1 MFNCRQPLH
10 RSRVRQSKCP
20 NIAVRPGLPR
30 RPLNRVV
37 AVIPLILIRQK
48 LAVRRI
54 APAHILNHNRISSNR
69 QLLKRAPLLWR
80 ILFPVGS
87 PVHQGRESP
96 FRTGKPYIGA
106 QNYAIPHRHGH
117 ILQHDPRLRGLV
129 LFLRKPEKPS
139 SAENH
144 QPQSNQSDH
153 SMVSHRATHSIPT
166 HLYSLVDPSPRLRNN
181 DCTMTSK
188 LSGKKLAV
196 LGTGKLGGILLRAY
210 LKQNLFTPNNV
221 TATVRHE
228 EKAAALAKDLGVTA
242 STDNRKAVRGAD
254 IVLLGVKPQ
263 VVGDVLKEIKPEL
276 DKDTLVISVA
286 ASVPTAYIEQ
296 RLGEKIP
303 VIRAMPNTCSIV
315 GTGMTGI
322 CKGARA
328 SAEHLEIAKALFDAV
343 GRTVVVDE
351 KNMDAV
357 TGLSASGPAFAYI
370 ILESLA
376 EAGVKVGLPRD
387 VATLL
392 AAQTM
397 KGSASVVLETGDHPA
412 LLKDSVTTPAGCTID
427 GIMEL
432 EEGKLR
438 VTLIKAVVKATQR
451 AGELLFEK

>member
-1 MFNCRQPLH
+1 M
-10 RSRVRQSKCP
+10 P
-20 NIAVRPGLPR
+20 N
-30 RPLNRVV
+30 
-37 AVIPLILIRQK
+37 
-48 LAVRRI
+48 
-54 APAHILNHNRISSNR
+54 
-69 QLLKRAPLLWR
+69 
-80 ILFPVGS
+80 
-87 PVHQGRESP
+87 
-96 FRTGKPYIGA
+96 
-106 QNYAIPHRHGH
+106 
-117 ILQHDPRLRGLV
+117 
-129 LFLRKPEKPS
+129 
-139 SAENH
+139 
-144 QPQSNQSDH
+144 
-153 SMVSHRATHSIPT
+153 
-166 HLYSLVDPSPRLRNN
+166 
-181 DCTMTSK
+181 K
-188 LSGKKLAV
+188 LSDKNLAV

-210 LKQNLFTPNNV
+210 LKQGLFSPKRV

-228 EKAAALAKDLGVTA
+228 EKAATLAKELGVSV
-242 STDNRKAVRGAD
+242 STDNRKAVKDAD

-276 DKDTLVISVA
+276 GKDTLIISVA

-296 RLGEKIP
+296 RVGDKIP
-303 VIRAMPNTCSIV
+303 VIRVMPNTCSAV
-315 GTGMTGI
+315 GCGMAGI
-322 CKGARA
+322 CRGTHT
-328 SAEHLEIAKALFDAV
+328 SPEHLEIAKAMFNAV

-370 ILESLA
+370 ILESFA

-397 KGSASVVLETGDHPA
+397 KGAASVVLETGDHPA
-412 LLKDSVTTPAGCTID
+412 LLKDAVTTPAGCTID